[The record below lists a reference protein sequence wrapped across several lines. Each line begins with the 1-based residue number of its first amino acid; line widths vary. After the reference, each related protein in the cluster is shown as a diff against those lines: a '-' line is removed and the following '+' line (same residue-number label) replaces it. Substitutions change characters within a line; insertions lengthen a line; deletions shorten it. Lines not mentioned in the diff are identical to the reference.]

1 MRLARLLSLPVL
13 ATLLVLAP
21 PAVAAT
27 TKVAVHDDYY
37 GNDPNSFFVT
47 VRINPGDTVE
57 WDWKNTVDPHTVTST
72 PSNQTTRMSTSEHT
86 GNFTFTKTFNQRGRF
101 TFHCQVHPTFM
112 RGAIE
117 VGPPPFPDTLFP

>member
-72 PSNQTTRMSTSEHT
+72 PSITYRNCTAVRSASLGYNSEVRCCT
-86 GNFTFTKTFNQRGRF
+86 AGR
-101 TFHCQVHPTFM
+101 P
-112 RGAIE
+112 AK
-117 VGPPPFPDTLFP
+117 